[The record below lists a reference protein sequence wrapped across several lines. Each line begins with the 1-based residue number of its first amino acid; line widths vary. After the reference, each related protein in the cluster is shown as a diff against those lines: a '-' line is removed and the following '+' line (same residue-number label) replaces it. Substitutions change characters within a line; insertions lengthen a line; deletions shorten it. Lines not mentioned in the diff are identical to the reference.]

1 MAKQREKNGS
11 TSVPQFGAWGHKT
24 GDNLNFSMVFSQ
36 ARANKKQ
43 NRHNLAQH
51 NLGNEQEILAKLQ
64 EVSPRKDS
72 STPVPQF
79 GAGNQKT
86 EGNPDYSKVSPK
98 AHANKKPHRHDL
110 TRRSLENEKEL
121 GKHQEKR
128 PMSVPQFGVWDQKSG
143 GSPDYAKVSPQAR
156 TEKKQHKHAS
166 ARRKLGNEQE
176 LRKHNEASP
185 RKNSPVA
192 MPQHGAQDQ
201 KTGDNPNY
209 PMVFSQAHAKKKQH
223 KPHSL
228 GNEQELGKRQDVSPM
243 KTGWLSVPQFGEW
256 DQKTPSE
263 TNYSVVFSQAR
274 ANRKHHKSDLTYR
287 SYDFEQDLL
296 CREREQAARRKKNK
310 FLTYL
315 SCCLPV

>member
-11 TSVPQFGAWGHKT
+11 PSVPQFGAWDHKT

-51 NLGNEQEILAKLQ
+51 NLGNDQEILTKLQ

-79 GAGNQKT
+79 GARNQMT
-86 EGNPDYSKVSPK
+86 ERNPDYSKVSPR
-98 AHANKKPHRHDL
+98 AQANKKPHRHDL
-110 TRRSLENEKEL
+110 TRRSLGNEKEL

-143 GSPDYAKVSPQAR
+143 GSPDCAKVPPQAR
-156 TEKKQHKHAS
+156 ADKKRHKHDI
-166 ARRKLGNEQE
+166 ARRNLGNEQE
-176 LRKHNEASP
+176 LNKHTEVSSK
-185 RKNSPVA
+185 KNSPVA
-192 MPQHGAQDQ
+192 VPQYGARDQ

-209 PMVFSQAHAKKKQH
+209 PTVFSQARAKKQQHKQH
-223 KPHSL
+223 SV
-228 GNEQELGKRQDVSPM
+228 GNEQDLGKHRDVSPM
-243 KTGWLSVPQFGEW
+243 RTGWLSVPQFGEW

-274 ANRKHHKSDLTYR
+274 ANRKHHKSDLTHR
-287 SYDFEQDLL
+287 SYDFEQELL
-296 CREREQAARRKKNK
+296 CREREQAARRKKSK

>member
-185 RKNSPVA
+185 RK
-192 MPQHGAQDQ
+192 
-201 KTGDNPNY
+201 
-209 PMVFSQAHAKKKQH
+209 
-223 KPHSL
+223 
-228 GNEQELGKRQDVSPM
+228 
-243 KTGWLSVPQFGEW
+243 TGWLSVPQFGEW